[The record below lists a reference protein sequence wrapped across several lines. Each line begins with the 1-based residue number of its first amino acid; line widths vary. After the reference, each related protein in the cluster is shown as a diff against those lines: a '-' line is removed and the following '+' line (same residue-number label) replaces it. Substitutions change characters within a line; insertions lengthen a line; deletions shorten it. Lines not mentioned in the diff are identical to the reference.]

1 MNGPEPLTERCGV
14 YVARCADGSLYTG
27 VSSDIDARIHLHNV
41 GKGAKYTR
49 SRMPVV
55 AVYRERCGDR
65 GAALR
70 REAEIKRLSREEKLR
85 LAEGYAADHPPA
97 RRSGRLTEEDF
108 RRMADMERS
117 AYGETYIT
125 PPEEAARWYALHP
138 DSCVA
143 FVSPDGGI
151 AGFIN
156 LFPVRDEVVRSLES
170 GAFND
175 SLLRAEDV
183 LDPAAG
189 LKADLFFSCILA
201 SPAYRGTGLSM
212 RLVNAALDACAPALP
227 GAGRIYLDAATK
239 GGESVAA
246 RLGMRFLRE
255 TEHGTRLYR
264 GTVRRFVR
272 EARARSV

>member
-1 MNGPEPLTERCGV
+1 MSETEPPAARCGV

-27 VSSDIDARIHLHNV
+27 ISSDIDARIHLHNA

-49 SRMPVV
+49 SRLPVV
-55 AVYRERCGDR
+55 PVYRERCADR

-70 REAEIKRLSREEKLR
+70 REAEIKRLPRAEKLR
-85 LAEGYAADHPPA
+85 LAAGYASDHPPA
-97 RRSGRLTEEDF
+97 HRREELTEKDF
-108 RRMADMERS
+108 LQMADMERA
-117 AYGETYIT
+117 AYGEAYIT

-138 DSCVA
+138 HSCIA
-143 FVSPDGGI
+143 FAALDGGI

-156 LFPVRDEVVRSLES
+156 LFPVREEIACALERGS
-170 GAFND
+170 FND

-189 LKADLFFSCILA
+189 LKADLFFSCILI
-201 SPAYRGTGLSM
+201 SPAYRGTELSM

-227 GAGRIYLDAATK
+227 GARRIFLDAATS
-239 GGESVAA
+239 GGERIAA

-255 TEHGTRLYR
+255 TEHGTRLYH
-264 GTVRRFVR
+264 GTVKRFVR
-272 EARARSV
+272 EARARQI